1 MIAARV
7 ARREPLLRSNILVS
21 SWNKSIRA
29 SAARGPEL
37 RRAVCDDPLR
47 PPRRRGA
54 KSSSRSRVSR
64 LRLSSTL
71 RSTSRQVW
79 GAWGRSSGGLFSS
92 RRFFLRLIHLRTSC
106 LINLSA
112 SHVFAFLHAAPRA
125 GPSKQRARRLVR
137 TLPSQRRWRFRQ
149 RRASWCM
156 QQCHMCKCCFWG
168 GSLHGARRA
177 AKAGRGGAP

>member
-1 MIAARV
+1 MHWDADTWGH
-7 ARREPLLRSNILVS
+7 LV
-21 SWNKSIRA
+21 
-29 SAARGPEL
+29 EL
-37 RRAVCDDPLR
+37 RRDACLFCMARCAYIFRNFEVQ
-47 PPRRRGA
+47 RGVLNFHSNFE
-54 KSSSRSRVSR
+54 KSWA
-64 LRLSSTL
+64 
-71 RSTSRQVW
+71 RSTPQILKPLPYCCSARRP
-79 GAWGRSSGGLFSS
+79 GHPRSVTASPAFSCLIGILCLV
-92 RRFFLRLIHLRTSC
+92 FFLRLIHLRTSC

>member
-1 MIAARV
+1 MNEPLYVLDRAPLPVSVPILEPRIQPRV
-7 ARREPLLRSNILVS
+7 RRRRTGRCPPRGKSTPPYCCSARRPGHPRSVTASPAFSCLIGILCLV
-21 SWNKSIRA
+21 
-29 SAARGPEL
+29 
-37 RRAVCDDPLR
+37 
-47 PPRRRGA
+47 
-54 KSSSRSRVSR
+54 
-64 LRLSSTL
+64 
-71 RSTSRQVW
+71 
-79 GAWGRSSGGLFSS
+79 
-92 RRFFLRLIHLRTSC
+92 FFLRLIHLRTSC